1 MGQAVKP
8 GQFPGRRL
16 PVDEYEEPVPLEEG
30 RTPALFE
37 EWWTEGAAPTPVE
50 ETEPPEVVKPAPAV
64 LDATRIYL
72 SEIGFTPLLSA
83 EEEVYFARLAQRGDE
98 RARRR
103 MIESNLRLVVKIARH
118 YLNRGLA
125 LLDLIEE
132 GNLGL
137 IRAVEKID
145 PERGFRFSTYATWW
159 IRQTIE
165 RALMKQTRTVRLP
178 IHIVI
183 EINAYLRTS
192 RRLAQRRDHVP
203 SAVDVAQ
210 AMDKTTSDV
219 EHMMSLNEREVS
231 IDAAGAQDRTLL
243 DTLPDETWSDPSEVL
258 QDAEVMECIENW
270 LNALIDKQREVVEWR
285 FGLHGQEAAT
295 LEEVG
300 NRIGVTRERVR
311 QIQVEALRRLREM
324 IERSGASVDTFFGC
338 RRTPTP
344 RPACCPLMRR
354 RGQKARLSIRND
366 PIRDAAH
373 EWRSLYHQQGGRHSA
388 AVRHQDVIG
397 AARRGGIHHLVAD
410 ARLHERREH
419 RCLRPGKPTAA
430 SQQHH
435 LRFQLDQH
443 LHVSDCELA
452 QRLRRPDADQVLRG
466 DHQAARQDLLT
477 HTSGGRTDRIDGI
490 RGGFLAVPW
499 NGHRDAAGAVG
510 ADSIGVAVDIE
521 IELHERVRV
530 DAAQ

>member
-1 MGQAVKP
+1 MGQAVNP
-8 GQFPGRRL
+8 GQFPGRRS
-16 PVDEYEEPVPLEEG
+16 PVDEYEEPIPLEEG

-50 ETEPPEVVKPAPAV
+50 ETEPPEVVKPAPAL

-137 IRAVEKID
+137 IRAVEKFD

-165 RALMKQTRTVRLP
+165 RALMNQTRTVRLP
-178 IHIVI
+178 IHIVKQ
-183 EINAYLRTS
+183 INSYLRTS
-192 RRLAQRRDHVP
+192 RRLAQRLDHDP
-203 SAVDVAQ
+203 SAEDVAQ
-210 AMDKTTSDV
+210 AMDRPASDV

-270 LNALIDKQREVVEWR
+270 LNALNDKQREVVEWR
-285 FGLHGQEAAT
+285 FGLHGPGRRSTPSSADGRTSPHVLSAVLSHAEERAA
-295 LEEVG
+295 
-300 NRIGVTRERVR
+300 RVFS
-311 QIQVEALRRLREM
+311 LEM
-324 IERSGASVDTFFGC
+324 ILSG
-338 RRTPTP
+338 RLPQ
-344 RPACCPLMRR
+344 RR
-354 RGQKARLSIRND
+354 RDEG
-366 PIRDAAH
+366 P
-373 EWRSLYHQQGGRHSA
+373 LYHQQGGRHSA

-452 QRLRRPDADQVLRG
+452 QRLRRPVADQVLRG

-521 IELHERVRV
+521 IELHERVRG